1 MLKPFSFC
9 FILHKNVLCRLEID
23 RLSWHDPSDSNTI
36 FLRWMCFPVISRKN
50 LWLQNSIQNKFQ
62 KIPKTQENYWFLK
75 AILTLKTFTPIREGL
90 WIIKDEV
97 IFVSDLGGKKY
108 LFIQMI
114 QDHFLCSSIF
124 KIFHT
129 WSSYF
134 DFKINF
140 YNTLCWYS
148 GKDTGL
154 SPERP
159 QFKSLHYQAFL
170 QKAFPWK
177 FFKKWLSPRRIMIWP
192 LKRGEIIRNPSLLR
206 CLSGCGRIQRLDQVK
221 IKTLNLAVMLYI
233 SVSSIICNSLL
244 NIDFTNHHQTSS

>member
-1 MLKPFSFC
+1 
-9 FILHKNVLCRLEID
+9 
-23 RLSWHDPSDSNTI
+23 
-36 FLRWMCFPVISRKN
+36 
-50 LWLQNSIQNKFQ
+50 
-62 KIPKTQENYWFLK
+62 
-75 AILTLKTFTPIREGL
+75 
-90 WIIKDEV
+90 
-97 IFVSDLGGKKY
+97 
-108 LFIQMI
+108 MI

-192 LKRGEIIRNPSLLR
+192 LKRGEIIRNPPLILAKR
-206 CLSGCGRIQRLDQVK
+206 CSITIKIINNCYRNVYTIHKCFQVLFCCSHLSEK
-221 IKTLNLAVMLYI
+221 KFWTALADIFCL
-233 SVSSIICNSLL
+233 
-244 NIDFTNHHQTSS
+244 

>member
-1 MLKPFSFC
+1 MKTSTLWKLLKLQ
-9 FILHKNVLCRLEID
+9 IL
-23 RLSWHDPSDSNTI
+23 
-36 FLRWMCFPVISRKN
+36 N
-50 LWLQNSIQNKFQ
+50 LWNGQNC
-62 KIPKTQENYWFLK
+62 
-75 AILTLKTFTPIREGL
+75 REGL
-90 WIIKDEV
+90 RIIKDEV
-97 IFVSDLGGKKY
+97 IFVSDLGRKKF
-108 LFIQMI
+108 LFVQMF

-177 FFKKWLSPRRIMIWP
+177 FFKKWLSPRRIIIWP
-192 LKRGEIIRNPSLLR
+192 LKRGEIIRNPSLV
-206 CLSGCGRIQRLDQVK
+206 ITYQVLDNFSK
-221 IKTLNLAVMLYI
+221 KKNGWHPMILI
-233 SVSSIICNSLL
+233 
-244 NIDFTNHHQTSS
+244 

>member
-1 MLKPFSFC
+1 MTKKFL
-9 FILHKNVLCRLEID
+9 FIRQLGMYH
-23 RLSWHDPSDSNTI
+23 SWI
-36 FLRWMCFPVISRKN
+36 LICN
-50 LWLQNSIQNKFQ
+50 LYSSQWYVSSGKGC
-62 KIPKTQENYWFLK
+62 E
-75 AILTLKTFTPIREGL
+75 
-90 WIIKDEV
+90 IIKDEV

-108 LFIQMI
+108 LFVQMF

-192 LKRGEIIRNPSLLR
+192 LKRGEIIHNPPLIWYI
-206 CLSGCGRIQRLDQVK
+206 LSQWFQNHFWKSSYSPWV
-221 IKTLNLAVMLYI
+221 I
-233 SVSSIICNSLL
+233 SCNKCAFPHVDRVFPL
-244 NIDFTNHHQTSS
+244 

>member
-1 MLKPFSFC
+1 
-9 FILHKNVLCRLEID
+9 
-23 RLSWHDPSDSNTI
+23 
-36 FLRWMCFPVISRKN
+36 
-50 LWLQNSIQNKFQ
+50 
-62 KIPKTQENYWFLK
+62 
-75 AILTLKTFTPIREGL
+75 
-90 WIIKDEV
+90 
-97 IFVSDLGGKKY
+97 
-108 LFIQMI
+108 MI

-192 LKRGEIIRNPSLLR
+192 LKRGEIIRNPPLHEVIKCANFKSNPLDL
-206 CLSGCGRIQRLDQVK
+206 GQIQEVFQ
-221 IKTLNLAVMLYI
+221 LNGWYKLNWFKCRNVHTI
-233 SVSSIICNSLL
+233 PVS
-244 NIDFTNHHQTSS
+244 D

>member
-1 MLKPFSFC
+1 MICITVVFDLDTWCSKIKISHVFKKLWCFAQFLLVQSKKVLLKSYFAW
-9 FILHKNVLCRLEID
+9 R
-23 RLSWHDPSDSNTI
+23 I
-36 FLRWMCFPVISRKN
+36 FLHMTGPHDSCRRCSSNLRQLEQIFRRNIVENQYECFVYTWYVI
-50 LWLQNSIQNKFQ
+50 F
-62 KIPKTQENYWFLK
+62 
-75 AILTLKTFTPIREGL
+75 REGL

-192 LKRGEIIRNPSLLR
+192 LKRGEIIRNPP
-206 CLSGCGRIQRLDQVK
+206 LD
-221 IKTLNLAVMLYI
+221 
-233 SVSSIICNSLL
+233 
-244 NIDFTNHHQTSS
+244 